1 MQIRADVLRQWLPLW
16 AGRLACSASQLAS
29 ISGVDKSTMSRWW
42 TGKRGTDGELFTE
55 VASRLWQRGALQMP
69 GEVFAVWK
77 ASGYDWRAVL
87 EDLARIDIPYLRP
100 FVLWLGE
107 WEALRLEP
115 MRQGGRVPRAFVPRV
130 ALFEAARALLLG
142 GAGPVVLWGMPGAG
156 KTTLAAALASEPSV
170 GGQFWDGVLWA
181 HLGPDARPEEVLRGW
196 QQLLRLPETAE
207 KDAVRLGR
215 PIADHLAQPGRHY
228 LIVLDDLW
236 SEESL
241 ALLPDIA
248 SPHALLV
255 TTRDR
260 QLIASWPDSQPVYV
274 PPMSDDESVTLLAR
288 AGCELPSEE
297 ANEIAALVEGHPLAL
312 SLVATLIRLRGQSP
326 VLGQLRGADARLAA
340 LQLSP
345 TTDRSRSVRLALDLS
360 YNALPSAEQALF
372 RRLGV
377 FPPDADFAAPPVAAF
392 CPQLPDGAPVALQLA
407 EARSVLAGLADRGLL
422 NRANADE
429 EAPRWRLHA
438 LVHDY
443 ARWQLKQRGEWE
455 AVRAD
460 FVGYYV
466 GLAGELGA
474 RPDVYWRPVG
484 GRMAQPARCF

>member
-1 MQIRADVLRQWLPLW
+1 
-16 AGRLACSASQLAS
+16 
-29 ISGVDKSTMSRWW
+29 
-42 TGKRGTDGELFTE
+42 
-55 VASRLWQRGALQMP
+55 
-69 GEVFAVWK
+69 
-77 ASGYDWRAVL
+77 
-87 EDLARIDIPYLRP
+87 
-100 FVLWLGE
+100 
-107 WEALRLEP
+107 
-115 MRQGGRVPRAFVPRV
+115 
-130 ALFEAARALLLG
+130 
-142 GAGPVVLWGMPGAG
+142 MPGAG

-170 GGQFWDGVLWA
+170 GGQFWDGVLWT

-207 KDAVRLGR
+207 KDVVRLGR
-215 PIADHLAQPGRHY
+215 PIADHLAQPGRHF
-228 LIVLDDLW
+228 LVVLDDLW
-236 SEESL
+236 SEEWL

-407 EARSVLAGLADRGLL
+407 ESRSVLAGLADRGLL
-422 NRANADE
+422 NWANADE

-443 ARWQLKQRGEWE
+443 ARWQSSSAVSGKPFVQISSAITPAWQANSVRGPMST
-455 AVRAD
+455 A
-460 FVGYYV
+460 
-466 GLAGELGA
+466 
-474 RPDVYWRPVG
+474 PTWRPNG
-484 GRMAQPARCF
+484 PTCAALSSMRGTARATTCARC